1 MAAPVNSILPAI
13 TGAAAVGSS
22 LALSDG
28 TWTGAPTSYAYAW
41 LRAGVVIAG
50 EVLNAYTV
58 TLADLLDAITGQVT
72 ATNVDG
78 STPATSA
85 ATGAVPTTLIPETG
99 AASATADT
107 YSDLTQADSYH
118 AARGNAAWAA
128 LTAANKEAA
137 LRKATDYLEQS
148 YRMRW
153 AGWRMSTTQA
163 LSWPRAWVPLVDTP
177 YAWVSYYAQNVIP
190 AQLVN
195 ACAELAL
202 RAAAA
207 DLAPDI
213 TRPKISTT
221 IGPIKVDYDRF
232 GSLITR
238 YRAIDNMLL
247 PFMKAQTGG
256 GPNVEML
263 RA

>member
-22 LALSDG
+22 LSLSDG
-28 TWTGAPTSYAYAW
+28 TWNNVPTSYAYAW

-58 TLADLLDAITGQVT
+58 TLADLLDAITGRVT
-72 ATNVDG
+72 ATNADG

-153 AGWRMSTTQA
+153 AGWRMSTAQA

-207 DLAPDI
+207 DLAPDL
-213 TRPKISTT
+213 KIRKDRVV
-221 IGPIKVDYDRF
+221 IGPITTEFNRYSPQFV
-232 GSLITR
+232 R
-238 YRAIDNMLL
+238 YRAIDNMLA
-247 PFMKAQTGG
+247 PFVSAQSG
-256 GPNVEML
+256 GPSVRME